1 MVPAGD
7 IRIGISGWT
16 YPPWRGGFYPKG
28 LPQRAE
34 LAHAARVFRTIE
46 INGTF
51 YGLQRPATFARW
63 AEATPDGFVFAVK
76 APRFIT
82 HDSGLVEPE
91 TPIANFL
98 ASGVL
103 RLGDRLG
110 PILWQFPPG
119 FRFEPELFAA
129 FLALLPQD
137 GAAALALAER
147 HDAHVGEHTWLAADG
162 IGRIRHAVE
171 IRHESFCTP
180 DFVALLRRHRVALV
194 AADAPR
200 WPALFD
206 LTTDFAYCRLHGG
219 KLLYRSSYDGASL
232 DRWAARLQAWSQG
245 LPMTDGGFI
254 APGGDPAPMPRDVYL
269 YFDNTMQQ
277 AAPVDALALVDRLQP
292 AQATG

>member
-1 MVPAGD
+1 MGE

-34 LAHAARVFRTIE
+34 LAHAARVFRSIE

-51 YGLQRPATFARW
+51 YGLQKPATFARW
-63 AEATPDGFVFAVK
+63 AEVTPEGFVFAVK

-82 HDSGLVEPE
+82 HDTGLIDPE
-91 TPIANFL
+91 IPIANFL
-98 ASGVL
+98 ASGLL

-110 PILWQFPPG
+110 PILWQFPPS
-119 FRFEPELFAA
+119 FRFEAERFAA

-137 GAAALALAER
+137 GRAALALAKR
-147 HDAHVGEHTWLAADG
+147 HDGHVGEHSWLAAHG

-171 IRHESFCTP
+171 IRHESFCTES
-180 DFVALLRRHRVALV
+180 FVDLLRHYGVALV

-200 WPALFD
+200 WPAVFD
-206 LTTDFAYCRLHGG
+206 RTADFAYCRLHGG
-219 KLLYRSSYDGASL
+219 EQLYRSSYGPTAL
-232 DRWAARLQAWSQG
+232 DRWAARLQAWSHG
-245 LPMTDGGFI
+245 LPMTDGRFI
-254 APGGDPAPMPRDVYL
+254 APGSGPAPAPRDVYL

-277 AAPVDALALVDRLQP
+277 AAPVDALALIDRLQ
-292 AQATG
+292 AEEAAAG